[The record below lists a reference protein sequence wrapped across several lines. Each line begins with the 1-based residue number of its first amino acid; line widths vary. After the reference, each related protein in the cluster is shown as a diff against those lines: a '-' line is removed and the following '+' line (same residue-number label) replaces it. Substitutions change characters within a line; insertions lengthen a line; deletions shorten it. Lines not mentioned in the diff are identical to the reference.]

1 MTHSPLSAAIER
13 SDAAPQASEESQRPA
28 PLWVTLLA
36 EGIGTFGLVFAGCGA
51 IMIDTLS
58 NGQIT
63 HVGVGLVFGLVV
75 AAMIYA
81 TGHLSGAHLNPA
93 VTLGFVLVRH
103 FPLRRLVGYWLAQL
117 LGALAASSCLRL
129 LLGDT
134 AHLGATLPAGAGGTW
149 QAFGLEVL
157 LTFFLMFVI
166 MAVATDTRA
175 VGQAAALAIGAT
187 VGLEALFAGP
197 ISGAS
202 MNPARSLAP
211 ALVSGTWTDQWVYVL
226 APLLGA
232 AAGALVYRWLRVG
245 SQSPTPSTPSHA
257 GTEASITQEETHA

>member
-1 MTHSPLSAAIER
+1 MSHSPLADAIER
-13 SDAAPQASEESQRPA
+13 PAAAPPPCGTPQRPV
-28 PLWVTLLA
+28 PLWVSLLA
-36 EGIGTFGLVFAGCGA
+36 EGIGIFGLVFAGCGA
-51 IMIDTLS
+51 IMINTLS

-93 VTLGFVLVRH
+93 VTLGFVLARH
-103 FPLRRLVGYWLAQL
+103 FPLRRLAGYWLAQL
-117 LGALAASSCLRL
+117 LGALAAIGCLRL
-129 LLGDT
+129 LLGDV
-134 AHLGATLPAGAGGTW
+134 AHLGATLPARAGGAW
-149 QAFGLEVL
+149 QAFGFEVL

-211 ALVSGTWTDQWVYVL
+211 AIISGIWTDQWVYMT
-226 APLLGA
+226 APFIGA
-232 AAGALVYRWLRVG
+232 ALAALVYRWLRQG
-245 SQSPTPSTPSHA
+245 SLASSKGTTQLEPSISTSGRDH
-257 GTEASITQEETHA
+257 Q

>member
-1 MTHSPLSAAIER
+1 MSQTPLAEAE
-13 SDAAPQASEESQRPA
+13 QRPA
-28 PLWVTLLA
+28 APSTPPGTCPALTPLWVSTLA

-51 IMIDTLS
+51 IMINTLS

-93 VTLGFVLVRH
+93 VTLGFVLARH
-103 FPLRRLVGYWLAQL
+103 FPFRRLAGYWLAQL
-117 LGALAASSCLRL
+117 LGALAAIGCLRL

-134 AHLGATLPAGAGGTW
+134 AHLGATLPARADGDW
-149 QAFGLEVL
+149 QAFGFEVL

-202 MNPARSLAP
+202 MNPARSLAII
-211 ALVSGTWTDQWVYVL
+211 SSIWTAQWVYVT
-226 APLLGA
+226 APFLGA
-232 AAGALVYRWLRVG
+232 ALAALVYRWLRQG
-245 SQSPTPSTPSHA
+245 NFALSEGTAQSEPSISARERDH
-257 GTEASITQEETHA
+257 

>member
-1 MTHSPLSAAIER
+1 MSAQTSAQTSAPGMR
-13 SDAAPQASEESQRPA
+13 ATRAAQAAPLRLIPLLPA
-28 PLWVTLLA
+28 CVA

-58 NGQIT
+58 GGQVT

-81 TGHLSGAHLNPA
+81 TGHISGAHLNPA
-93 VTLGFVLVRH
+93 VTLGFVLARH
-103 FPLRRLVGYWLAQL
+103 FPVRRMAGYWLAQL
-117 LGALAASSCLRL
+117 TGALAAAGCLRL
-129 LLGDT
+129 LLGDV
-134 AHLGATLPAGAGGTW
+134 ASVGATIPAGSVW
-149 QAFGLEVL
+149 QSFALEAL

-166 MAVATDTRA
+166 MAVATDSRA

-202 MNPARSLAP
+202 MNPARSLGP
-211 ALVSGTWTDQWVYVL
+211 ALVGGIWTAQWVYVT
-226 APLLGA
+226 APFLGA
-232 AAGALVYRWLRVG
+232 ASAALVYRWLR
-245 SQSPTPSTPSHA
+245 TASTPARGES
-257 GTEASITQEETHA
+257 EATDQ